1 MYDYCWWKKS
11 QTTTW
16 DVLNPVKK
24 WDRLLTSTA
33 PFPVPFNNH
42 YPMRQYVFG
51 SLRLLQSSFPG
62 RFLCWFS
69 PKKCPCTKKHFQDS
83 WVSQWRF
90 VEQTECRFMYGVV
103 LSITWCSWRFT
114 VSETKVILHW
124 RRIQNAWLHGGLCV
138 STNCTCSC
146 FITGWW
152 FPRLSKS
159 FFIFTPKLGEE
170 IHPFWLT
177 HLFQTGLGEFN
188 HQLDNLFCH
197 FLR

>member
-1 MYDYCWWKKS
+1 MEEIPNNHLKCKK
-11 QTTTW
+11 
-16 DVLNPVKK
+16 LCENLE
-24 WDRLLTSTA
+24 RLLTSTA

-51 SLRLLQSSFPG
+51 SLGLLQSFFPG

-90 VEQTECRFMYGVV
+90 VEQTKCRFMYGVF

-124 RRIQNAWLHGGLCV
+124 RRIHNAWLHGGLCV

-152 FPRLSKS
+152 FPSHFLFSPRN
-159 FFIFTPKLGEE
+159 LGK
-170 IHPFWLT
+170 IRFPCLT
-177 HLFQTGLGEFN
+177 HAYFSDGFGG
-188 HQLDNLFCH
+188 HQPPT
-197 FLR
+197 R